1 MKPFLRRTAPLL
13 CRCRYLDAGH
23 MRTGGLM
30 LMALLILLTGCGRDD
45 LGALL
50 VRWPF

>member
-1 MKPFLRRTAPLL
+1 MSRW
-13 CRCRYLDAGH
+13 CDGWV
-23 MRTGGLM
+23 
-30 LMALLILLTGCGRDD
+30 LILVVIAAVAMLAGCGRDD

>member
-1 MKPFLRRTAPLL
+1 MTRWKHGWVMILVVIV
-13 CRCRYLDAGH
+13 G
-23 MRTGGLM
+23 M
-30 LMALLILLTGCGRDD
+30 LAGCGRDD

>member
-1 MKPFLRRTAPLL
+1 MTRRLL
-13 CRCRYLDAGH
+13 YLVA
-23 MRTGGLM
+23 
-30 LMALLILLTGCGRDD
+30 ALLILLTGCGRDD